1 MRGIIMTATF
11 RCLSARPSCVRVLC
25 VLLVVASAARAGA
38 QPAAADRDAAVPARV
53 TVSGELVATYGPE
66 DPGFFNYATYA
77 YEPLRNVRATLDAS
91 YAVATALLLG
101 GGLVLF
107 GAGFFGF
114 LSPDLFVLALVTAVV
129 NGMFDYSTGL
139 LRATGAGLGISVT
152 GIAGPGGGSAE
163 KPVGLVYIGVAC
175 LGRETILRRN
185 LFSGNRTAIR
195 TATVDASLALA
206 TEALLT
212 G

>member
-1 MRGIIMTATF
+1 MTT
-11 RCLSARPSCVRVLC
+11 V
-25 VLLVVASAARAGA
+25 
-38 QPAAADRDAAVPARV
+38 DAA
-53 TVSGELVATYGPE
+53 
-66 DPGFFNYATYA
+66 
-77 YEPLRNVRATLDAS
+77 
-91 YAVATALLLG
+91 ALLLDLLRARG
-101 GGLVLF
+101 LTIATAESCTGGLVS
-107 GAGFFGF
+107 A
-114 LSPDLFVLALVTAVV
+114 ALTAVPGCSDV
-129 NGMFDYSTGL
+129 VLGGIVTYSNEMKASLLGVPEEVLQRVGAVSEDCAREMANGL

>member
-1 MRGIIMTATF
+1 MTT
-11 RCLSARPSCVRVLC
+11 V
-25 VLLVVASAARAGA
+25 
-38 QPAAADRDAAVPARV
+38 DAA
-53 TVSGELVATYGPE
+53 
-66 DPGFFNYATYA
+66 
-77 YEPLRNVRATLDAS
+77 
-91 YAVATALLLG
+91 ALLLDLLRARG
-101 GGLVLF
+101 LTIATAESCTGGLVS
-107 GAGFFGF
+107 A
-114 LSPDLFVLALVTAVV
+114 ALTAVPGCSDV
-129 NGMFDYSTGL
+129 VLGGIVTYSNEMKASLLDVPEEVLQRVGAVSEDCAREMANGL